1 MIAIGVINIITIPLI
16 SKLGNGSDQQ
26 GYLLVAILYGII
38 FALCH
43 IFCFAKTKEAVTV
56 PEKKKIPIKLQIKTV
71 AQNKPYLLALIGQFL
86 FGVTLYGRNA
96 DALYYFK
103 YVEGSE
109 TLFTTYSLVIIIPSI
124 IGAGLFQILFKLTEN
139 KGRTASILAF
149 CTGVSMLSLYL
160 FSPVES
166 AVAFYIFSGL
176 TQFFFAGFNT
186 AIYAIIPDCV
196 EYGEWKTGIRT
207 DGFK

>member
-96 DALYYFK
+96 
-103 YVEGSE
+103 E
-109 TLFTTYSLVIIIPSI
+109 
-124 IGAGLFQILFKLTEN
+124 
-139 KGRTASILAF
+139 
-149 CTGVSMLSLYL
+149 
-160 FSPVES
+160 
-166 AVAFYIFSGL
+166 
-176 TQFFFAGFNT
+176 
-186 AIYAIIPDCV
+186 
-196 EYGEWKTGIRT
+196 
-207 DGFK
+207 

>member
-56 PEKKKIPIKLQIKTV
+56 PGEKKKIPIKLQIKTV

-86 FGVTLYGRNA
+86 FRRN
-96 DALYYFK
+96 LIWQKCRRF
-103 YVEGSE
+103 V
-109 TLFTTYSLVIIIPSI
+109 LL
-124 IGAGLFQILFKLTEN
+124 
-139 KGRTASILAF
+139 
-149 CTGVSMLSLYL
+149 
-160 FSPVES
+160 
-166 AVAFYIFSGL
+166 
-176 TQFFFAGFNT
+176 
-186 AIYAIIPDCV
+186 
-196 EYGEWKTGIRT
+196 
-207 DGFK
+207 